1 MKIPLQ
7 RVLRRGWFYLII
19 SFFTE
24 FMIKTQT
31 WHLSYPV
38 LPDPQISWC
47 VQIFSISL
55 FLLQPATPQPLAL
68 KCRKSPSCS
77 DFCLQLLVTTGP
89 WEVKI
94 KRLNFSDS
102 QFLHESFHCG
112 GACKNQI
119 NHFVSCGGILITGRI
134 FQIHRTLHLERVNF
148 SVCKLDLNGLEK
160 KINQITHAN
169 LLVQDSCSTNVISC
183 PPPVFYCFPWRP
195 LAISDTASVG
205 TQKHLAHFSN
215 FNRTPIT
222 PYYVL
227 VFMLLLVC
235 DLLECQRQC
244 LVRVPSPCQL

>member
-31 WHLSYPV
+31 WHLSNLTQ

-55 FLLQPATPQPLAL
+55 SLLQPATPQPLAL
-68 KCRKSPSCS
+68 KCRKYPPPPFR
-77 DFCLQLLVTTGP
+77 FCLQLLVTAGP

-112 GACKNQI
+112 GACKNQTI
-119 NHFVSCGGILITGRI
+119 LYLVVVSWLQDGYLKFTELFTSKGWTSLC
-134 FQIHRTLHLERVNF
+134 VN
-148 SVCKLDLNGLEK
+148 
-160 KINQITHAN
+160 
-169 LLVQDSCSTNVISC
+169 
-183 PPPVFYCFPWRP
+183 
-195 LAISDTASVG
+195 
-205 TQKHLAHFSN
+205 
-215 FNRTPIT
+215 
-222 PYYVL
+222 
-227 VFMLLLVC
+227 
-235 DLLECQRQC
+235 
-244 LVRVPSPCQL
+244 